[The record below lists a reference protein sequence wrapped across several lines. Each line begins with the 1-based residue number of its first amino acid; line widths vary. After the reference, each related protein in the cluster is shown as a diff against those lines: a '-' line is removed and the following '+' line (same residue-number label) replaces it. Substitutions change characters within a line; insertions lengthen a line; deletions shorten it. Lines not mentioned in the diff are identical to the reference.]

1 MIHKKNLYIYTGIY
15 AYDIMM
21 MVTMMMTMMMMMM
34 MMTTTTTMMMMMM
47 MFGCLHTD
55 TDISI
60 KKSRAPHSWP
70 RMPTWCASQISQ

>member
-1 MIHKKNLYIYTGIY
+1 MY

-21 MVTMMMTMMMMMM
+21 MMMVMVTMMVTMMMMMM
-34 MMTTTTTMMMMMM
+34 MVMMM

-70 RMPTWCASQISQ
+70 RMPFADFAVIRQF